1 MKHLFLAAAVLLAC
15 GGCALF
21 CDVAEF
27 EELDK
32 PQVCFKSF
40 QEGPALHVEGR
51 IRRPDGQVVESVR
64 QVKDGGDIHIEVL
77 VSPFERDDTGTG
89 FATDVFLEGVDRI
102 TFGNKKTL
110 LWRRHP
116 EGENLPSKDK
126 PVYKREEFIL

>member
-1 MKHLFLAAAVLLAC
+1 MKKLLWMAALLLAC

-27 EELDK
+27 EELEK

-64 QVKDGGDIHIEVL
+64 QIRNGREIHIEVL
-77 VSPFERDDTGTG
+77 VSPFERDDTGAH

-102 TFGNKKTL
+102 TFGSKKTL

-116 EGENLPSKDK
+116 ESEKLPSKDK
-126 PVYKREEFIL
+126 PVFKREESIL